1 LDYWILFPKSSRCG
15 RFIRPFCEAS
25 LIALWK
31 KKEST
36 GKIEQKSDG
45 LP

>member
-1 LDYWILFPKSSRCG
+1 LDTFAQNHQEVGDLL
-15 RFIRPFCEAS
+15 RPFCEAS